1 MGNPVPEDVNG
12 MLIRS
17 IRWTIDQ
24 TGCDGF
30 RLDAVK
36 HVPSYFLG

>member
-1 MGNPVPEDVNG
+1 VAEDVNG

-24 TGCDGF
+24 TAVDGF
-30 RLDAVK
+30 RWM
-36 HVPSYFLG
+36 P